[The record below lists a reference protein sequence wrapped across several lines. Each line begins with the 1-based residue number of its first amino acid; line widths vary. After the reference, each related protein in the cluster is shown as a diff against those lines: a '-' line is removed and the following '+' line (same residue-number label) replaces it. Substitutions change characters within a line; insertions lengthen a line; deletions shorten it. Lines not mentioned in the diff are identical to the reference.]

1 MTATTRATRERDKP
15 IRITRGSGN
24 VFADLG
30 VPEAER
36 MLVKSSLAIS
46 LQRTIEQRALTQLAA
61 AALIGIPQPKL
72 SGILRGDFRGVSE
85 AKLLTCL
92 NRLGHDIE
100 IVVRPRR
107 PRGTPGRTRV
117 IGR

>member
-1 MTATTRATRERDKP
+1 MCDDPSQLLANLPPINATDDATD
-15 IRITRGSGN
+15 
-24 VFADLG
+24 V
-30 VPEAER
+30 
-36 MLVKSSLAIS
+36 
-46 LQRTIEQRALTQLAA
+46 
-61 AALIGIPQPKL
+61 
-72 SGILRGDFRGVSE
+72 RGVSE